1 MNNGLQ
7 VLSVSL
13 NIFNAISFF
22 SDWLHGL
29 IGKRGGGVS
38 IYYFDQLRVISCIV
52 KYNRSV
58 EILKLNVLNNFC
70 AA

>member
-13 NIFNAISFF
+13 DICNAISFF
-22 SDWLHGL
+22 SDWLQVL
-29 IGKRGGGVS
+29 IGEREGGVS
-38 IYYFDQLRVISCIV
+38 IYYFDQLRVLSCIV

-58 EILKLNVLNNFC
+58 EILELNVLNTFC